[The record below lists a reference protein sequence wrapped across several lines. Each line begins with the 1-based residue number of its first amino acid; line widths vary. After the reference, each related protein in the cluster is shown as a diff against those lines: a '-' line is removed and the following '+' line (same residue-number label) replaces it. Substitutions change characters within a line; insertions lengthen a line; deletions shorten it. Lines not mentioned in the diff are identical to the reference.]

1 MVMDEI
7 NFTAKSHPTLL
18 QSDWDVIKCGA
29 CIGAIEGACIG
40 LIVGGAI
47 IAAPEEITI
56 AGVMAAIAIL
66 GFEVDGKRVIE
77 WLVEAAKAGI
87 NSVNA
92 LAKFLCKKLGACS

>member
-1 MVMDEI
+1 MA
-7 NFTAKSHPTLL
+7 TKSHPTVL
-18 QSDWDVIKCGA
+18 QSEWDAIKCGA

-40 LIVGGAI
+40 LVIGGVI

-66 GFEVDGKRVIE
+66 GFDVDGKRVIE

-87 NSVNA
+87 NSA
-92 LAKFLCKKLGACS
+92 GDLAKFLCKKMGACS

>member
-18 QSDWDVIKCGA
+18 QNDWDAIKCGA

-40 LIVGGAI
+40 LIIGGVI
-47 IAAPEEITI
+47 LAAPEEITV

-66 GFEVDGKRVIE
+66 GFKVDGKRVIE
-77 WLVEAAKAGI
+77 WVVEASKAGI
-87 NSVNA
+87 NSANA

>member
-1 MVMDEI
+1 MEEI
-7 NFTAKSHPTLL
+7 NFTTKAHPTLL
-18 QSDWDVIKCGA
+18 QNEWDAIKCGA
-29 CIGAIEGACIG
+29 CVGAIEGACIG

-56 AGVMAAIAIL
+56 AGVMAAMAVL
-66 GFEVDGKRVIE
+66 GFPINGKTVIE

-87 NSVNA
+87 NSANA